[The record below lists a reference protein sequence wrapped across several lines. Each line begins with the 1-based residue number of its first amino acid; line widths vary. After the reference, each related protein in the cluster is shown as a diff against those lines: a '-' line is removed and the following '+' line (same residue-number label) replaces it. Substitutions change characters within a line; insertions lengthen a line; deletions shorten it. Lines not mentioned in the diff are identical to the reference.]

1 MDVKISSDI
10 ASSCK
15 TFPPWC
21 IIQFARFKTGARWL
35 SPFPGEVTKSG
46 LSVKQGERNL
56 CSYFNPLWQAHTR
69 SAHLPNF
76 YFALEHEHSLLGSY
90 FQPVGGRAGV
100 SRSRSCC
107 WLPDALHIWLIVGNI
122 LTHLTI
128 YIPVFNGWALII
140 ATCVML
146 LIAWCVHFFRLV
158 GVLIWPDA
166 YFANLWHNFMPPLK
180 LAGVLMWKG
189 AYFAYLLEHHWNI
202 FYAIACSL
210 CAYFKPVVG
219 GVLVWRES
227 SQTRCST
234 GGLLAITIMSI
245 TMLEGASSKVKVN
258 S

>member
-1 MDVKISSDI
+1 MVV
-10 ASSCK
+10 
-15 TFPPWC
+15 T
-21 IIQFARFKTGARWL
+21 L
-35 SPFPGEVTKSG
+35 SKPGNKDSLSKRG

-76 YFALEHEHSLLGSY
+76 YFALQHEHSLLGSY

-100 SRSRSCC
+100 SRTRSCC

-140 ATCVML
+140 ARCVMP

-189 AYFAYLLEHHWNI
+189 AYFAYLFEHHWNI

-210 CAYFKPVVG
+210 CPYFKWSARVTRIFSNQMLHWRPAYHYHNVHNYARG
-219 GVLVWRES
+219 GF
-227 SQTRCST
+227 
-234 GGLLAITIMSI
+234 
-245 TMLEGASSKVKVN
+245 K
-258 S
+258 

>member
-1 MDVKISSDI
+1 MSAICAHISTRCDKLIPDLHICLIFS
-10 ASSCK
+10 
-15 TFPPWC
+15 PWNMSIVC
-21 IIQFARFKTGARWL
+21 WVRIFNQL
-35 SPFPGEVTKSG
+35 SRT
-46 LSVKQGERNL
+46 
-56 CSYFNPLWQAHTR
+56 
-69 SAHLPNF
+69 
-76 YFALEHEHSLLGSY
+76 
-90 FQPVGGRAGV
+90 
-100 SRSRSCC
+100 RSCC

-189 AYFAYLLEHHWNI
+189 AYFAYLFEHHWNI
-202 FYAIACSL
+202 FYAFACSL
-210 CAYFKPVVG
+210 CPYFKPVVG

-234 GGLLAITIMSI
+234 GGLLTITIMSI